1 MLIPINAI
9 LKYSFPKGDLF
20 GTPLEF
26 TAIRSFTVNAGLLSI
41 SKCVRDEGYLQYE
54 IEDSEEYDCDI
65 LSVYLTHNK
74 SLIPEGLRIFT
85 KEMAEEFLSEYELDP
100 SFAAPLAEKCIP
112 LRSVQAF
119 PVLPERM
126 LQHALTQKQRETA
139 TEKIRSFLAR

>member
-1 MLIPINAI
+1 MQFPINAI

-41 SKCVRDEGYLQYE
+41 SKCVRDEGYLQYD
-54 IEDSEEYDCDI
+54 IEDDDEEDCDI

-74 SLIPEGLRIFT
+74 SLIPEGLRLFT
-85 KEMAEEFLSEYELDP
+85 KEMAEEFLSECELDP

-139 TEKIRSFLAR
+139 TEKIRSFLA

>member
-1 MLIPINAI
+1 MQIPINAI

-54 IEDSEEYDCDI
+54 IEDSEEDDCDI

-74 SLIPEGLRIFT
+74 SLIPEGLRLFT
-85 KEMAEEFLSEYELDP
+85 KEMAEEFLSECELDP

-112 LRSVQAF
+112 LRSVEVF
-119 PVLPERM
+119 LNMPDRM
-126 LQHALTQKQRETA
+126 YMRALTQEQRETA
-139 TEKIRSFLAR
+139 TEIIRSFLA

>member
-1 MLIPINAI
+1 MQFPINAI

-26 TAIRSFTVNAGLLSI
+26 RAIRSFTVNAGLLSI

-54 IEDSEEYDCDI
+54 IEDSEEDDCDI

-85 KEMAEEFLSEYELDP
+85 KEMAEEFLAECELDP

-112 LRSVQAF
+112 LRSVEVF
-119 PVLPERM
+119 LNMPDRM
-126 LQHALTQKQRETA
+126 YMRALTQEQRETA